1 MGDISLSTDIFR
13 CHYVENHVG
22 IGKEKAT
29 QVCGISYSFGLFAA
43 SHFFY
48 DKKICQTQ
56 WTRPVRSVPL
66 TGPGRRSTDTGWG
79 QGEGMGVA
87 AGGRR
92 FQTG

>member
-48 DKKICQTQ
+48 DKKNMPDTMDTSCTI
-56 WTRPVRSVPL
+56 RPSDRSREAIHRHRM
-66 TGPGRRSTDTGWG
+66 GPGGGNGSGRWG
-79 QGEGMGVA
+79 A
-87 AGGRR
+87 
-92 FQTG
+92 